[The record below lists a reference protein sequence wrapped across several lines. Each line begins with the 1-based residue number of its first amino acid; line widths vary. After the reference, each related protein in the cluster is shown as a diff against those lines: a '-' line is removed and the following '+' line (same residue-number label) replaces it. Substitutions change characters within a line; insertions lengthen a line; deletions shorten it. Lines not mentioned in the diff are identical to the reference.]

1 MKIKSCDSFIPQMTH
16 VSGSLVSRLQG
27 GRGYAPAINA
37 QNESMVLKQN
47 TLWFF
52 KQILIGITYAFF
64 FQK

>member
-1 MKIKSCDSFIPQMTH
+1 MTH

-27 GRGYAPAINA
+27 GRGHAPAINA

-52 KQILIGITYAFF
+52 KQILIETTYAFF